1 MILTWHDLYHIDSM
15 GFPHESADGTE
26 LDDCAGIFDAA
37 GLEQLGG
44 GENRRRGEVIHFS
57 G

>member
-1 MILTWHDLYHIDSM
+1 MTLYHVDRM
-15 GFPHESADGTE
+15 LGFPHESADGTE
-26 LDDCAGIFDAA
+26 LEDSTGFFDSA

-44 GENRRRGEVIHFS
+44 GENRRRGEVSHFS

>member
-1 MILTWHDLYHIDSM
+1 MTLYHIDRM
-15 GFPHESADGTE
+15 LGFPHESADGTGLE
-26 LDDCAGIFDAA
+26 DCAGIFDGA

-44 GENRRRGEVIHFS
+44 GEIGGAE